1 VPSPPPVANVPTK
14 DEHGEAQERRDTEGW
29 VERKGVDG
37 VSHVTPS
44 VTFEGI
50 VPPRIPLVIEILDC
64 HPALGDS

>member
-14 DEHGEAQERRDTEGW
+14 DEHGEAQERGDTEGW

-50 VPPRIPLVIEILDC
+50 VPPRITLVVEILDC